1 MKSYEAPICDLHIFG
16 ASDLLMDSNGLVVD
30 DLTGITKSITKS
42 VKNALEQE
50 NA

>member
-1 MKSYEAPICDLHIFG
+1 MRMYEAPICDLHIFG
-16 ASDLLMDSNGLVVD
+16 ASDLLMDSSGLVVD
-30 DLTGITKSITKS
+30 DLTSITKS

>member
-1 MKSYEAPICDLHIFG
+1 MKMYEAPICDLHIFG

-30 DLTGITKSITKS
+30 DLTSITKS

>member
-1 MKSYEAPICDLHIFG
+1 MRMYEAPICDLHIFG

-30 DLTGITKSITKS
+30 DLTSITKS

>member
-1 MKSYEAPICDLHIFG
+1 MKSYEAPICDLQIFG

-30 DLTGITKSITKS
+30 DLTSITKS

>member
-1 MKSYEAPICDLHIFG
+1 MKNYEAPICDLHIFG
-16 ASDLLMDSNGLVVD
+16 ASDLLMDSNGLVAD
-30 DLTGITKSITKS
+30 DLTGITKS